1 LIDIDAGQT
10 NPLLALR
17 LTLSGCWSEL
27 ERKRLRLKSLPKRYK
42 NKIGQVTQMT
52 KRYATLVVHKVSA
65 GVQLIELNRPEALNS
80 LTTAMLG
87 ELSVVMDLAEAEDD
101 IRVLVLTGNRKA
113 FAAGAD
119 IKEMAERD
127 LVGILNDPR
136 QQHWQRISR
145 FPKPLVAAV
154 NGVCL
159 GGGCELA
166 MHADIILAGA
176 DARFGQPE
184 INLGIMPGAGGTQR
198 LLRAVGKSMA
208 MQMVLTGEP
217 ITARQAQQSGLVSEI
232 TQPELTVERALAVAA
247 SIACKAPLAV
257 RLAKESVL
265 KGMDTDLASGLRF
278 ERHAFTILAGTADRK
293 EGIAAFQEKRKPEFN
308 GQ

>member
-1 LIDIDAGQT
+1 MSDTSMQTLIVGAPS
-10 NPLLALR
+10 N
-17 LTLSGCWSEL
+17 
-27 ERKRLRLKSLPKRYK
+27 
-42 NKIGQVTQMT
+42 
-52 KRYATLVVHKVSA
+52 
-65 GVQLIELNRPEALNS
+65 GVQRITLNRPEALNA
-80 LTTAMLG
+80 LNTQLLG
-87 ELSVVMDLAEAEDD
+87 ELSAVLDAAEASDEV
-101 IRVLVLTGNRKA
+101 RAVVLTGSRRA

-136 QQHWQRISR
+136 QQHWQRITR
-145 FPKPLVAAV
+145 FPKPLIAAV
-154 NGVCL
+154 NGFCL

-166 MHADIILAGA
+166 MHADILIAGE

-208 MQMVLTGEP
+208 MQMVLTGDA
-217 ITARQAQQSGLVSEI
+217 ITARQAQQSGLISEV
-232 TQPELTVERALAVAA
+232 TQPEFTVERAMAVAA
-247 SIACKAPLAV
+247 SIARKAPLAV

-278 ERHAFTILAGTADRK
+278 ERHAFTVLAGTADRN